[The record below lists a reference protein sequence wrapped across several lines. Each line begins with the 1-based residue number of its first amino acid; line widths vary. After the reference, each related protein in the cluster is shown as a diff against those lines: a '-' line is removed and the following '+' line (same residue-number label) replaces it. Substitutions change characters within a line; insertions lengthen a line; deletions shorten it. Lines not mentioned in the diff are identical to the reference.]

1 MGGRGRDIL
10 GLGTLLGGPLAP
22 RLRDMT
28 AELPATGA
36 GAPAAAEPCT
46 VQDEVR
52 HLMQHRDEQA
62 ASSVI
67 KRAHSQS
74 NFDLVRLS
82 L

>member
-1 MGGRGRDIL
+1 
-10 GLGTLLGGPLAP
+10 
-22 RLRDMT
+22 MT
-28 AELPATGA
+28 AELTATGA
-36 GAPAAAEPCT
+36 GTPAAAEPCT

-74 NFDLVRLS
+74 NLISCVS